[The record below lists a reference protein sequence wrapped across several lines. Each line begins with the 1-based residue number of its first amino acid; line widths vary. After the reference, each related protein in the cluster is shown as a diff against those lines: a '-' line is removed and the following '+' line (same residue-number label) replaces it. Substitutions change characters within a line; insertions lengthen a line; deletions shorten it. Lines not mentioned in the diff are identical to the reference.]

1 MTIETIPG
9 QYPDSIHQR
18 FVDHTGKSH
27 IQIQCA
33 FGAYRSWY
41 LCIIIAVL
49 GGIAFNALI
58 WWNPYYQFGPLAKVV
73 SALGALGLI
82 FVAWHFYAP
91 CKEDE
96 VVYNDYHQIRK
107 VLLQIE
113 GFSTFQIEGLMEEYS
128 QTDSKGI
135 RDARGQTHLSNGIH
149 KLLVRYAFRT
159 MAHEGRDKKRYEYW
173 RTKFAQAFRVAV
185 MLRLIPYWYE
195 TVELQQGSAWAFYLN
210 SKTVGAGHVP
220 EMDWGIIEQ
229 AVRAQT
235 SA

>member
-9 QYPDSIHQR
+9 QYPDPIHQR
-18 FVDHTGKSH
+18 FINHTRKTH

-49 GGIAFNALI
+49 GGIAFNTML

-96 VVYNDYHQIRK
+96 LVHKDYSRVRK

-113 GFSTFQIEGLMEEYS
+113 GFSTFQIEGLMEEYY
-128 QTDSKGI
+128 QADSNGV
-135 RDARGQTHLSNGIH
+135 RDARGQTHLSKGIH
-149 KLLVRYAFRT
+149 ELLVRYAFRA
-159 MAHEGRDKKRYEYW
+159 MAHEGRDKKRHYW

-195 TVELQQGSAWAFYLN
+195 TVVLQQSSNAWAFYFD
-210 SKTVGAGHVP
+210 SKTVGEGHIP
-220 EMDWGIIEQ
+220 KMDWGIIEQ
-229 AVRAQT
+229 AIHAQT